1 MGTYR
6 VLIACLLIG
15 CFSSLAAFSA
25 QQSQKDQFK
34 IEGIVVNSVSGKPLP
49 RALVQCSGG
58 AVLSGAEG
66 EFSFDG
72 ISAGRVQVNATKPGY
87 FAPGATVQAAVSGAH
102 MDVGPDTGP
111 ILLKLAPEA
120 IISGRVTGKD
130 EEPLEGA
137 RVQVLTFVSQEG
149 RRQLMPG
156 RGSSTDEDGNF
167 RIAGL
172 AAGRYYLEVQAGNV
186 SRRIL
191 GARAANANESYPAVV
206 FYPGTADLAAAT
218 PVDLAPGQRM
228 EAEFS
233 LALAPA
239 YKLAGTVVVA
249 GEWKQINSPMI
260 IDAMEQPLFTPD
272 RFDAPS
278 GAFEFRAVPAGIYTL
293 RLSGTDL
300 RDRYQFSDRKITVA
314 NTVTNLKALLQP
326 GVGVP
331 VVVRT
336 EFAKPPQRASCSFT
350 LPSGEVQQSDC
361 SDYPAAR
368 VELIAVDSG
377 RRRFSTDYGPIKD
390 PPGFGIHAVAPGK
403 YLVRVGANFGGY
415 VQSVR
420 SGNLDL
426 LREELTVPEEGNVM
440 PIEVVVRD
448 DSAMLKVMLRAEKP
462 GQQATV
468 LVFPDGAL
476 LPAPNSVMSS
486 IVNSPS
492 DEFRF
497 GPLAPGSYKVFAFDS
512 VEGIDYADS
521 EVLAKYAAKAAS
533 VTVPANGQSSVI
545 VDVIHT
551 GE

>member
-6 VLIACLLIG
+6 VLIACFLIA
-15 CFSSLAAFSA
+15 CFSLLAVSSA
-25 QQSQKDQFK
+25 QRSQKDQFK
-34 IEGIVVNSVSGKPLP
+34 IEGIVVNSASGKPLP
-49 RALVQCSGG
+49 RALVQCNGR

-72 ISAGRVQVNATKPGY
+72 IPAGRVQVYATKPGY
-87 FAPGATVQAAVSGAH
+87 FAPGAAVQAAVSGAS

-172 AAGRYYLEVQAGNV
+172 PSGRYYLEVQAGNV

-206 FYPGTADLAAAT
+206 LYPGTADLAAAT
-218 PVDLAPGQRM
+218 AVDLAPGQRM
-228 EAEFS
+228 ETQFS
-233 LALAPA
+233 LVLAPA
-239 YKLAGTVVVA
+239 YKLAGTVVTA
-249 GEWKQINSPMI
+249 GEWKQINPPI
-260 IDAMEQPLFTPD
+260 IVDSMEQALFSPD

-278 GAFEFRAVPAGIYTL
+278 GAFEFRAVPAGTYTL
-293 RLSGTDL
+293 RLGGSDL
-300 RDRYQFSDRKITVA
+300 QGRYQFSNRKITIA

-326 GVGVP
+326 GLNVP
-331 VVVRT
+331 VVIRT
-336 EFAKPPQRASCSFT
+336 EFSKPRQGGDCTTR
-350 LPSGEVQQSDC
+350 LSGGEIQHSDC

-377 RRRFSTDYGPIKD
+377 RWRLSTDGGPIKD
-390 PPGFGIHAVAPGK
+390 PSAFGIHGVAPGK
-403 YLVRVGANFGGY
+403 YLVRAQATFGGY

-420 SGNLDL
+420 FGNQDL
-426 LREELTVPEEGNVM
+426 VRELLTVPESGVEM

-448 DSAMLKVMLRAEKP
+448 DSAMLKLTVHREKP

-476 LPAPNSVMSS
+476 LPASNFVM
-486 IVNSPS
+486 NNPS
-492 DEFRF
+492 GEVPF
-497 GPLAPGSYKVFAFDS
+497 GPVAPGAYKVFAFDS
-512 VEGIDYADS
+512 LEGIDYAEP

-533 VTVPANGQSSVI
+533 VTVAANGQSSVV